1 LLLLCIVF
9 DLYRENIKIPVV
21 FLSCKES
28 ASIFRHAGF
37 LHPSDTVA
45 STVSTQLKEEDI
57 IAGNHAWLGAEVGSL
72 KEVASLEWSAEGS
85 EIKMGTNEDLNDKLP
100 REL

>member
-1 LLLLCIVF
+1 MSF
-9 DLYRENIKIPVV
+9 
-21 FLSCKES
+21 KES

-45 STVSTQLKEEDI
+45 STVSTLLNEEDI

-85 EIKMGTNEDLNDKLP
+85 EIKMGTNEDLNVKLP